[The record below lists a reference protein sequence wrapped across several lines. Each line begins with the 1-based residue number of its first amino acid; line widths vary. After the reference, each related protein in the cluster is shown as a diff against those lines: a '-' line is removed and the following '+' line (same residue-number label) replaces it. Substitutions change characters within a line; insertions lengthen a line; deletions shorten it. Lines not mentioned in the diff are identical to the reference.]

1 MSPPL
6 VEPLK
11 NIGGQVGNEVS
22 SSLSTLS
29 NSVPW
34 EWVLALGGLLVL
46 PIVGVFS
53 RPFMRLGLAALN
65 SASAIA
71 SAILVCISSWC
82 VLLINYLTALTQLL
96 RPNPLLLKAL
106 LVLAGVWGV
115 MVVAAQRNYSV
126 HSSIIAAVVALGAA
140 AVGLLYKDRILRLL
154 PRYSRSLKPR
164 VVVPCVGAVLVVLY
178 LIVSTFLMNHEDLT
192 SCLVAGKV
200 DKACLKRHH
209 AEAI

>member
-1 MSPPL
+1 
-6 VEPLK
+6 
-11 NIGGQVGNEVS
+11 
-22 SSLSTLS
+22 
-29 NSVPW
+29 
-34 EWVLALGGLLVL
+34 
-46 PIVGVFS
+46 
-53 RPFMRLGLAALN
+53 MRLGLAALN

>member
-29 NSVPW
+29 HSVPW
-34 EWVLALGGLLVL
+34 EWILALGGLLVL
-46 PIVGVFS
+46 PIVGAFF

-65 SASAIA
+65 SSSAIA

-82 VLLINYLTALTQLL
+82 VLLINYLTAFTQLL

-106 LVLAGVWGV
+106 LVLAGIWGV
-115 MVVAAQRNYSV
+115 MAVAAQRHYSV
-126 HSSIIAAVVALGAA
+126 HSSIIVAVLALGAA
-140 AVGLLYKDRILRLL
+140 TVGLLYKDKILRLL

-164 VVVPCVGAVLVVLY
+164 VVMPCVGAVLVALY
-178 LIVSTFLMNHEDLT
+178 LIVSTFLINREDLT
-192 SCLVAGKV
+192 SCLVAGEI
-200 DKACLKRHH
+200 DRACLKRHS
-209 AEAI
+209 AEAL